1 MRPTVLIIVLSVAI
15 GAVAAGQEAVR
26 SGSGTVAVVDYLEG
40 SPQAIR
46 DGEPVYAGVDFGF
59 PVENFDW
66 FHTGAADLLHMR
78 TVSGIG
84 VDARIEAQPDTSF
97 YIVLSPDLTSQRAVV
112 MLLSGTVSVDVHAL
126 SLDSDFQ
133 VQSGNVVMSV
143 RGTRFTVTRTA
154 AGDLLVTCDEGR
166 VVCRSGDGELLFA
179 TPQSAVERTGSDL
192 FRNTMDDGPA
202 GVLRRN
208 WISKR
213 IDALEKDPLPVVKG
227 SLERYSQLKERFNLA
242 FAALLSGRE
251 TLENWMKRDR
261 LAAAAVSDETE
272 KAVPPEALEA
282 LATIM
287 PLQAELEE
295 VIRSAGKVEEFYNR
309 GVLELTQ
316 EEESLARALFREV
329 TNDRRLLLSRIA
341 TVRYILKLYAAG
353 NGGMLPG
360 DVAASNAEG
369 AMQSEQQGR

>member
-15 GAVAAGQEAVR
+15 GAVAAGQDAVR
-26 SGSGTVAVVDYLEG
+26 YGSGTVAVVDYLEG
-40 SPQAIR
+40 SPEAIR
-46 DGEPVYAGVDFGF
+46 DGQPVYAGMDFGF

-66 FHTGAADLLHMR
+66 FYTGAADLLHMR

-97 YIVLSPDLTSQRAVV
+97 YIVLSPDLTSQSAVV

-126 SLDSDFQ
+126 SSDSDFQ

-166 VVCRSGDGELLFA
+166 VVCRSEDGELLFA
-179 TPQSAVERTGSDL
+179 TPQTAVERTGSDV

-202 GVLRRN
+202 GVLRRS

-213 IDALEKDPLPVVKG
+213 IDALETDPLPAVKG
-227 SLERYSQLKERFNLA
+227 RLERYSQLRDRFNRA

-251 TLENWMKRDR
+251 TLENWMKHDR

-272 KAVPPEALEA
+272 KAVPPEALGA

-295 VIRSAGKVEEFYNR
+295 VIRSVGKVEEFYNR
-309 GVLELTQ
+309 GVLELPQ
-316 EEESLARALFREV
+316 EEESHARALFRQV

-341 TVRYILKLYAAG
+341 TVRYILKLYAAW

-360 DVAASNAEG
+360 DVAVGDAER
-369 AMQSEQQGR
+369 AMQSGQQGR